1 MKKKFIVAFA
11 AFALISSL
19 SFGQESN
26 FIEYQ
31 VTKGETISKIAR
43 NNKVS
48 VSEILSLNPD
58 YKTGI
63 KEGDIIKIPSNKAT
77 QNTLVSTKAT
87 NEVVNN
93 LSERKSYLV
102 EPKETLFGISK
113 KFNVSVENLYKWNPS
128 LQTDGLKANTI
139 IYLSPE
145 IDAAS
150 NYKEIVVESKQTLYA
165 LAKGNN
171 VSIEQLISINPELKD
186 GLKVGQTIKIPTS
199 STTLSLKSTSSTYES
214 KKEMAVS
221 VPTTSTISNGKYM
234 TVTVEP
240 KQTVFSLSKEYA
252 ISPEDFLALNPE
264 VRRGLIVGMQIKV
277 PASEITNITS
287 NNAVSNKANTL
298 FSVSYT
304 NFSTSLDKS
313 TTKELA
319 LMLPFN
325 VSRLGDNLEERMKV
339 DGFLNMTMDFYLGA
353 RLAIDKAL
361 SMGLPLVS
369 RVYDSNETKSSSDVK
384 TILNEREFATTDAII
399 GPFFQS
405 NVDEAIK
412 ALPNKDVILFS
423 PLSNEKASP
432 SNQLVQTM
440 PNGDVLK
447 KALLDYFIK
456 SNSTITVIIDPKR
469 ISTKQ
474 FMQRYYPSIKV
485 IETSAIKDIDKSLS
499 PNKND
504 VFILDSSSIE
514 AALLLTDKLKGK
526 ANSNTIT
533 VASFDKNDAFD
544 YSEIKIE
551 TLIALN
557 YTFPSVTRDSHSTS
571 DINFIKEF
579 KAQNNVLP
587 NRFATRGYDVTLD
600 IIFRLFQKD
609 GFMATLNSK
618 STEIENKFSYTRT
631 PEGTIRNTGVYILQ
645 YNNDLTVTVLE

>member
-77 QNTLVSTKAT
+77 QNTLASTKAT

>member
-469 ISTKQ
+469 TSTKQ